1 MTTRRR
7 LNAKDRLAVFM
18 KTDGHCH
25 FCQGRINAA
34 IEAWEV
40 SHEIPLELGGDD
52 DFDNMLPAHARCHR
66 RHTAEVD
73 APAIAKSRRIRAKA
87 AGIKRTSNPMPG
99 SRNSPWKRLMSG
111 EVVRR
116 ER

>member
-18 KTDGHCH
+18 KTNGHCH
-25 FCQGRINAA
+25 FCQGRINAT

-52 DFDNMLPAHARCHR
+52 DFDNMLPAHAKCHL

-73 APAIAKSRRIRAKA
+73 AQAIAKSRRVRAKA
-87 AGIKRTSNPMPG
+87 AGLKKTSRPLPG
-99 SRNSPWKRLMSG
+99 SRASGLRKRMNG
-111 EVVRR
+111 TV
-116 ER
+116 ERW

>member
-18 KTDGHCH
+18 KTNGTCH
-25 FCQGRINAA
+25 LCNGRINAA

-52 DFDNMLPAHARCHR
+52 DFDNMLPAHAKCHR

-73 APAIAKSRRIRAKA
+73 APAIAKSRRVRAKA
-87 AGIKRTSNPMPG
+87 AGLKKTSRPLPG
-99 SRNSPWKRLMSG
+99 SRASGLRKRMDG
-111 EVVRR
+111 TV
-116 ER
+116 ERWDA